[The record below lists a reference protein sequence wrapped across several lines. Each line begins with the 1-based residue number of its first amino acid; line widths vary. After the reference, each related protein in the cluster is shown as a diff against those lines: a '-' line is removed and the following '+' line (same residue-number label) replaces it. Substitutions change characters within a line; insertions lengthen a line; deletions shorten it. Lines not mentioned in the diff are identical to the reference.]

1 MPEYAGEKT
10 HEPTYHRRQKARQ
23 EGHVARSY
31 DFSAALLLVIGVLL
45 LAILGEGMVKWL
57 VEFGR
62 HHWGSLLELQGEAG
76 WAVRWWRGLCLQL
89 AKAVLPFLSLMML
102 AGIFVHVMQIGILFV
117 PQKLAPDL
125 QRIDP
130 LQGIRRIFSVANVLR
145 IFFGMV
151 KIVIIGAIAWA
162 VLASQW
168 QTILGLASMELLQ
181 GASYMGQLILT
192 TTFKIALAM
201 LVLAILDYGYQ
212 KWRYEQD
219 LKMTT
224 QELREEMRNLEGDP
238 HVIARRKA
246 VQRQLALQRLSSA
259 VPKADVVITNPTELA
274 VALRYVPEEMI
285 APMVVA
291 KGAGV
296 LAQRIR
302 RLALQHDIPIVERK
316 ELAQALY
323 REVDVGK
330 PIPEDKYAAVAEVLA
345 YVYQL
350 KGKPIPTPP
359 SQAA

>member
-10 HEPTYHRRQKARQ
+10 HEPTYHRRQKARE
-23 EGHVARSY
+23 EGHVAQSH
-31 DFSAALLLVIGVLL
+31 DLSAALLLLMGVLVL
-45 LAILGEGMVKWL
+45 MLFGGGMVEWL
-57 VEFGR
+57 VRFAR
-62 HHWGSLLELQGEAG
+62 HHWGSAIDLQADATWAVGCWNGVCLELAKGLLPVLG
-76 WAVRWWRGLCLQL
+76 W
-89 AKAVLPFLSLMML
+89 MMVG
-102 AGIFVHVMQIGILFV
+102 GIFVHLIQTGILFV

-125 QRIDP
+125 ERIDP
-130 LQGIRRIFSVANVLR
+130 LQGMRRIFSVANFLR
-145 IFFGMV
+145 LLFGMI
-151 KIVIIGAIAWA
+151 KIALIGAIAWA
-162 VLASQW
+162 ILASQW
-168 QTILGLASMELLQ
+168 PTLLGLAGMELWQ
-181 GASYMGQLILT
+181 GAAYTAQLILH

-201 LVLAILDYGYQ
+201 VVLAILDYGYQ

-285 APMVVA
+285 APIVVA

-302 RLALQHDIPIVERK
+302 RLALEHDIPIVERK

>member
-23 EGHVARSY
+23 EGHVARSH
-31 DFSAALLLVIGVLL
+31 DFSSALLLVMGVVLL
-45 LAILGEGMVKWL
+45 ALLGGGMVEWL
-57 VEFGR
+57 VGFAQR
-62 HHWGSLLELQGEAG
+62 HWVSPLELRGDAA
-76 WAVRWWRGLCLQL
+76 WAVAWWNGVCVEL
-89 AKAVLPFLSLMML
+89 AKVALPFLGLMML
-102 AGIFVHVMQIGILFV
+102 MGILVHITQTGFLFV

-125 QRIDP
+125 ERISP
-130 LQGIRRIFSVANVLR
+130 LQGLRRIFSVGNLLR
-145 IFFGMV
+145 LLFGMI
-151 KIVIIGAIAWA
+151 KMIIIGAIAWA
-162 VLASQW
+162 VLANQW
-168 QTILGLASMELLQ
+168 PTILGLAGMELRQ
-181 GASYMGQLILT
+181 GAAYMVQIILS
-192 TTFKIALAM
+192 TTFQIALAM

-285 APMVVA
+285 APIVVA

-302 RLALQHDIPIVERK
+302 RLALEHDIPIVERK

-323 REVDVGK
+323 RQVDVGK

-350 KGKPIPTPP
+350 KGKPLPAPPT
-359 SQAA
+359 QAA

>member
-10 HEPTYHRRQKARQ
+10 HEPTYHRRQKARE
-23 EGHVARSY
+23 EGHVARSH
-31 DFSAALLLVIGVLL
+31 DFASALLLLIGVVLVVLL
-45 LAILGEGMVKWL
+45 GRHMLGGL
-57 VEFGR
+57 VEFSQ
-62 HHWGSLLELQGEAG
+62 HCWESTIELQADVLWVVGCWNGVCME
-76 WAVRWWRGLCLQL
+76 L
-89 AKAVLPFLSLMML
+89 AKVVLPFLGLMMI
-102 AGIFVHVMQIGILFV
+102 AGILVHVIQTGILFV
-117 PQKLAPDL
+117 PQRLSPQLD
-125 QRIDP
+125 RINP
-130 LQGIRRIFSVANVLR
+130 LQGMRRIFSFANLLHTV
-145 IFFGMV
+145 FGMI
-151 KIVIIGAIAWA
+151 KIAVIGVVAWA

-168 QTILGLASMELLQ
+168 QTILGLAGMELGR
-181 GASYMGQLILT
+181 GASYMAQIILS
-192 TTFKIALAM
+192 TTFKIALA
-201 LVLAILDYGYQ
+201 LLILALLDYGYQ

-274 VALRYVPEEMI
+274 VALRYEPEEMI
-285 APMVVA
+285 APIVVA

-302 RLALQHDIPIVERK
+302 RLAIEHDIPIVERK

-350 KGKPIPTPP
+350 KGKSIPAPP

>member
-1 MPEYAGEKT
+1 MPEYGGEKS
-10 HEPTYHRRQKARQ
+10 HEPTYHRRQKARE
-23 EGHVARSY
+23 EGHVARSH
-31 DFSAALLLVIGVLL
+31 DFSSALLLVVGVVLL
-45 LAILGEGMVKWL
+45 ALLGDGMVQWTVRFAQRL
-57 VEFGR
+57 
-62 HHWGSLLELQGEAG
+62 WGSAIELQGDAA
-76 WAVRWWRGLCLQL
+76 WAIQCWNGVCVEL
-89 AKAVLPFLSLMML
+89 AKAVLPFLGLMMA
-102 AGIFVHVMQIGILFV
+102 AGVLVHLIQTGLLFT

-125 QRIDP
+125 ERIDP
-130 LQGIRRIFSVANVLR
+130 LQGMRRIFSFANLLR
-145 IFFGMV
+145 IVFGV
-151 KIVIIGAIAWA
+151 FKIVIIGAIAWA
-162 VLASQW
+162 ALAAEW
-168 QTILGLASMELLQ
+168 ETILGLAGMELLQ
-181 GASYMGQLILT
+181 GAGYMAQIILS

-201 LVLAILDYGYQ
+201 LILAILDYGYQ

-274 VALRYVPEEMI
+274 VALRYDPEETA
-285 APMVVA
+285 APIVTA

-296 LAQRIR
+296 IAERIR
-302 RLALQHDIPIVERK
+302 RLAREHDIPVVERK
-316 ELAQALY
+316 ELARALY
-323 REVDVGK
+323 REVEVGQ

-350 KGKPIPTPP
+350 KGKPLPTPP